1 MLHSDGVDFKIQW
14 ATMNS
19 TAAIRVLIV
28 DDDSLVRQLLTQ
40 ILTAYADIEVVGQ
53 AATGDE
59 AISSVERVQPNIVIM
74 DIRMPRMDGV
84 AATREI
90 TLRYPQV
97 KVIGLTEYAQGYN
110 AEALERAGALAVYHK
125 SKAPEELYQAIKQ
138 VC

>member
-1 MLHSDGVDFKIQW
+1 MLMNGT
-14 ATMNS
+14 AT
-19 TAAIRVLIV
+19 IRVIIV
-28 DDDSLVRQLLTQ
+28 DDDSMVRQLLTQ
-40 ILTAYADIEVVGQ
+40 ILTAYPDIEVVDQ

-59 AISSVERVQPNIVIM
+59 AISSVERFQPNIVIM

-90 TLRYPQV
+90 KLRYPQV

-110 AEALERAGALAVYHK
+110 ADALQRAGALAVYHK
-125 SKAPEELYQAIKQ
+125 SKALEELYQAIKQ

>member
-1 MLHSDGVDFKIQW
+1 
-14 ATMNS
+14 MNG
-19 TAAIRVLIV
+19 TAAIRVMIV

-40 ILTAYADIEVVGQ
+40 ILTAYPDIEVVGQ

-59 AISSVERVQPNIVIM
+59 AISSVERFQPNIVIM

-90 TLRYPQV
+90 TLRYPHV

-110 AEALERAGALAVYHK
+110 AEALQRAGALAGYHK